1 MDTTETEVNQLID
14 KVSITNLVTRYFA
27 AVDDKRL
34 DLAIVEATFTHDGR
48 ILRPHGLAMVGFNSI
63 FESHTKSFARFKA
76 THHVITDHIVEIN
89 EPVATLRAN
98 VTAMH
103 LWADN
108 DSNPS
113 LNGKYF
119 LARGVLSAK
128 AIKVDDRWRLYELAN
143 RVIWR
148 EGEGMAEMLSFEKTL
163 HQTSPSSGAS

>member
-1 MDTTETEVNQLID
+1 MDTSEIQVNQIID
-14 KVSITNLVTRYFA
+14 KTSISSLVTRYFA

-48 ILRPHGLAMVGFNSI
+48 ILRPHGLAMVGVHSI
-63 FESHTKSFARFKA
+63 FEGHTKSFARFKA
-76 THHVITDHIVEIN
+76 THHVITDHLVEIN
-89 EPVATLRAN
+89 GNEATLRAN

-113 LNGKYF
+113 LNGKHF
-119 LARGVLSAK
+119 IARGVMSAK
-128 AIKVDDRWRLYELAN
+128 AVKIDNRWRLSELAN

-148 EGEGMAEMLSFEKTL
+148 EGEGMAEMLSFEKSLERTKN
-163 HQTSPSSGAS
+163 T